1 MTDDTEPSSP
11 VRQARNR
18 SLEAKLRYD
27 QGRHGIAESELTT
40 LLRQWQTWL
49 WHYYDH
55 IAGYKQ
61 TPNIEELWHEP
72 IAPDQGHP
80 DTLAQLEPYQ
90 FATHT
95 QRHRPLDPATGV
107 RLKDDRDIPA
117 LWPADALRAIQAKL
131 DECYHRLGFDEPPK
145 RIIPESGHLG
155 HTNPEWFDEEITDEV
170 FREFIEALE
179 EYEATGGGLA
189 QAYKLVMDDAPEA
202 ERTEP

>member
-1 MTDDTEPSSP
+1 MTDDTEPNSP

-40 LLRQWQTWL
+40 LLQQWQTWL

-80 DTLAQLEPYQ
+80 DTLAQLEP
-90 FATHT
+90 
-95 QRHRPLDPATGV
+95 G
-107 RLKDDRDIPA
+107 
-117 LWPADALRAIQAKL
+117 
-131 DECYHRLGFDEPPK
+131 
-145 RIIPESGHLG
+145 S
-155 HTNPEWFDEEITDEV
+155 
-170 FREFIEALE
+170 
-179 EYEATGGGLA
+179 
-189 QAYKLVMDDAPEA
+189 
-202 ERTEP
+202 